1 TTVNQNVVT
10 TGAIT
15 ATANTNS
22 RSVRPLEIRLVNNAI
37 IGPYPMNQAKKN
49 TVQPPSQASSPRKVF
64 NETNSLTNNP
74 SASKKLLKINIAE
87 HRIKTPIRNPIAK
100 ITLKLIKYNR
110 PRRSQIKAEKAAP
123 ATKITIIVIYRFNDS
138 SIPVNVLTP

>member
-1 TTVNQNVVT
+1 QNVVT

-15 ATANTNS
+15 ATAKTSS

-64 NETNSLTNNP
+64 NETNSLTYNP
-74 SASKKLLKINIAE
+74 SASKKLLKINIDRKSTRLNSSHVSISYAVFC
-87 HRIKTPIRNPIAK
+87 
-100 ITLKLIKYNR
+100 LKKKKKNT
-110 PRRSQIKAEKAAP
+110 Q
-123 ATKITIIVIYRFNDS
+123 
-138 SIPVNVLTP
+138 